1 MDNLDLQSKRRDIH
15 AFGLKIF
22 NEIINTPKEIRD
34 DDKERT
40 GIMILVREVNSRNLI
55 FVKIL
60 EPSEATN
67 YFVVEKAVRS
77 ETLGQAASQN
87 SENEEEFKFAG
98 SITIKL
104 DNGKKYQVSV
114 SGLKAH
120 EDVVVAI
127 LVMAKV
133 FDVTSYDVIENIK
146 EFGGELPS
154 FLIDKKN
161 FLNKIMREAF
171 V

>member
-1 MDNLDLQSKRRDIH
+1 MDNLDLESKRRDIH

-77 ETLGQAASQN
+77 VTLGQATSQN
-87 SENEEEFKFAG
+87 SQNEEEFKFAG
-98 SITIKL
+98 SITIDL
-104 DNGKKYQVSV
+104 YNGKKYQVSV
-114 SGLKAH
+114 SGLQAH

-127 LVMAKV
+127 LVMAKT
-133 FDVTSYDVIENIK
+133 FDCTAYNVVENIID
-146 EFGGELPS
+146 FDGELPS
-154 FLIDKKN
+154 FLNDRN
-161 FLNKIMREAF
+161 SFLNKIMREAF
-171 V
+171 I